1 MVFPTGRTAESFL
14 FRKNIYETYE
24 TYENLR
30 KPAKTVG
37 MRMEVCY
44 NITCIWLR
52 IFDEIITGSGR
63 EYFLKSSVPECDGE
77 ENTGEKIS
85 SSQ

>member
-1 MVFPTGRTAESFL
+1 MVFPEVRTAESFL

-24 TYENLR
+24 NLR
-30 KPAKTVG
+30 KPTKTVG
-37 MRMEVCY
+37 MRLEVCY

-52 IFDEIITGSGR
+52 IFDEIITASGW